1 MKIRFCGA
9 AKTVTGSCFLVETG
23 KRKFLVDCGMFQGSM
38 YEFNR
43 NPFPFNPKDIDFVIL
58 THAHID
64 HSGRI
69 PLLVK
74 GGFKGNIYCTSA
86 TAELLNVMLRD
97 SGHIQE
103 MESKW
108 KNKKR
113 QRKGL
118 EPIEPLYT
126 VNDAEQSTQYINPVS
141 YGQRITI
148 DNNISFIMKD
158 AGHLLGSSIVCL
170 EITED
175 KKTKKLVFTGD
186 LGNFNIPILR
196 DYELIDEA
204 DYVVIESTYGNRYH
218 EMPGETNNL
227 YDIIVNTISNGGNV
241 ILPTFAV
248 GRTQEILYILNYYI
262 DIEKRK
268 RLKGIPIYL
277 DSPLAR
283 EATKIFEKHKECYDE
298 DALNLMAHDIAP
310 LWFDNLHIV
319 ENTEESQALNE
330 KSGVVIISSSG
341 MCEAGRVKHH
351 LKHNIWNKKSSVVF
365 TGYQA
370 EGTLGRRILDGE
382 KRVSIFGEEMVV
394 NANIYNVPGLSG
406 HADLNGILNW
416 ISNIKNGVSKKIFI
430 VHGEAEASENLK
442 KEINNIIKVKT
453 YIPELYEEVNL
464 D

>member
-298 DALNLMAHDIAP
+298 DALNLMAQDIAP

-416 ISNIKNGVSKKIFI
+416 ISKIKNGVSKKIFI

-464 D
+464 E

>member
-298 DALNLMAHDIAP
+298 DALNLMAQDIAP

-416 ISNIKNGVSKKIFI
+416 ISKIKNGVSKKIFI

-442 KEINNIIKVKT
+442 KEVNNIIKVKT

>member
-9 AKTVTGSCFLVETG
+9 AKTVTGSCFLVETD

-43 NPFPFNPKDIDFVIL
+43 SPFPFNPKDIDFVIL

-64 HSGRI
+64 HCGRI

-86 TAELLNVMLRD
+86 TSELLNVMLRD

-126 VNDAEQSTQYINPVS
+126 VNDAEQSNQYINPVS
-141 YGQRITI
+141 YGQRVVI

-158 AGHLLGSSIVCL
+158 AGHLLGSAIVCL

-196 DYELIDEA
+196 DYEIIDEA
-204 DYVVIESTYGNRYH
+204 DYIVIESTYGNRYH
-218 EMPGETNNL
+218 EMPNDTNNL

-277 DSPLAR
+277 DSPLAS
-283 EATKIFEKHKECYDE
+283 EATKIFERHKECYDE
-298 DALNLMAHDIAP
+298 DALKLMANDIAP

-319 ENTEESQALNE
+319 ENTEESRALNE

-370 EGTLGRRILDGE
+370 EGTLGRRILDGD
-382 KRVSIFGEEMVV
+382 KRISIFGEEMVV
-394 NANIYNVPGLSG
+394 KANIYNVPGLSG
-406 HADLNGILNW
+406 HADLKGIINW
-416 ISNIKNGVSKKIFI
+416 ISKIKNGVSKKIFI
-430 VHGEAEASENLK
+430 VHGEVEASENLK
-442 KEINNIIKVKT
+442 KEIEEIIKIKT
-453 YIPELYEEVNL
+453 HIPELYEEVTL

>member
-416 ISNIKNGVSKKIFI
+416 ISKIKNGVSKKIFI